1 MEGKHIDARWFR
13 DLWAFVD
20 ISNRIQSGEMP
31 KVDANGTP
39 IESEGAGAEVS
50 YTRADFRTYMT
61 CLHALIFYNENMFSQ
76 RSLRKIFKRYDDE
89 INAFFATN
97 KITVTSKDA
106 DVKPEHSTPDST
118 SASPDVSSLDVAPS
132 KC

>member
-39 IESEGAGAEVS
+39 IESEGAGAEVGAIARRFLIPS
-50 YTRADFRTYMT
+50 SGG
-61 CLHALIFYNENMFSQ
+61 CELALNGAEKCCIELKTSELWV
-76 RSLRKIFKRYDDE
+76 RCPSE
-89 INAFFATN
+89 TATVSCVVPA
-97 KITVTSKDA
+97 IVGGA
-106 DVKPEHSTPDST
+106 TP
-118 SASPDVSSLDVAPS
+118 
-132 KC
+132 